1 MTNHNHKSILYSC
14 LLLIMFMAGCGDA
27 NPTRVNTIIPQKTS
41 GLLPTKQPSAIPAPS
56 ETPRLTRTRPP
67 IKTPIVT
74 PTSQPTL
81 TPLHTLP
88 AAQVEASV
96 SELFTINESCQPPCW
111 GGITPGSTTWEEAK
125 DLLSRFGQHIETW
138 DYPGG
143 LAGYVMLPVPT
154 HSVSQKIAT
163 SGQMGVTLYAS
174 EDIVQQIVIEDLANF
189 PDYALPALLT
199 RYGLPAEVLISTTN
213 RGSAITLFSL
223 ILFYPEHGLMATYLD
238 LTEVKDDELMGCF
251 HYTPGPV
258 LHFYPVQEK
267 ASFAQVYEALTT
279 GSADEYKPLQE
290 VTALDTSKFTERLK
304 DSDYPCVETPAK
316 YWPVR

>member
-1 MTNHNHKSILYSC
+1 MSKRSSKPILYVF
-14 LLLIMFMAGCGDA
+14 LLMSLFTAGCG
-27 NPTRVNTIIPQKTS
+27 RVNPRQARTTIPQKTM
-41 GLLPTKQPSAIPAPS
+41 GVLTVQQPTATSAPS
-56 ETPRLTRTRPP
+56 ETQRLARTPP
-67 IKTPIVT
+67 PTPTPSVT

-125 DLLSRFGQHIETW
+125 DLLNRFGQHFETW

-163 SGQMGVTLYAS
+163 SGQMGVTLYVS
-174 EDIVQQIVIEDLANF
+174 EDIVQQIVIEDPANF
-189 PDYALPALLT
+189 PDYTLPALLT
-199 RYGLPAEVLISTTN
+199 RYGFPAEVLISTTN

-258 LHFYPVQEK
+258 LHFYPALEK
-267 ASFAQVYEALTT
+267 ASFAQVYETLTT

-290 VTALDTSKFTERLK
+290 VTALDISMFTERLK
-304 DSDYPCVETPAK
+304 DSDYPCVETPAT